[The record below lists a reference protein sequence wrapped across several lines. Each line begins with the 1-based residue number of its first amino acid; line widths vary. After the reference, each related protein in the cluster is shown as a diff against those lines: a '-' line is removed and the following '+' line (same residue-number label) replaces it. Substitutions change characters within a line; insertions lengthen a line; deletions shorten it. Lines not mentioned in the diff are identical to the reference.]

1 MALSV
6 VIRSGDL
13 KAPATITFDAPR
25 IVIGRGDGCEVRLPD
40 PSVSHRHASIRQRGT
55 DYVIVDEGST
65 NGTFVGPV
73 RLSPQAPR
81 VIRSGDLVR
90 VGRIWLE
97 LRVEQAVPTAN
108 PQASTREIALA
119 LVASALAAE
128 GNAAHARV
136 TVESGPDEGKEL
148 VLAELDRSYVVGRS
162 PGLDLTLA
170 DADASRRHVEIFR
183 RGQHVC
189 VRDLGSKNGSEL
201 GGQRLEPNREVPW
214 PSGAR
219 LRFGSNTFA
228 LTDPVLET
236 LSELE
241 TAVDEQL
248 RPDEP
253 IDPPQPSGSE
263 STAAPQAAV
272 PNAEGSSAPIAE
284 VPAAAQR
291 RAPVKA
297 KPGAGAGLGVA
308 DVLIAL
314 FALTVLAVSGLG
326 LFWLFR

>member
-25 IVIGRGDGCEVRLPD
+25 IVIGRGEGCEVRLPD

-65 NGTFVGPV
+65 NGTFAGPV

-97 LRVEQAVPTAN
+97 LKVEQAPPTPN
-108 PQASTREIALA
+108 LQASTREIALS

-128 GNAAHARV
+128 GGAGHARV
-136 TVESGPDEGKEL
+136 AVESGPDQGKEL
-148 VLAELDRSYVVGRS
+148 VLSEFERVYVLGRA

-170 DADASRRHVEIFR
+170 DADASRRHVEVFR

-201 GGQRLEPNREVPW
+201 GAQRLEPNRETPW
-214 PSGAR
+214 PSGAL
-219 LRFGSNTFA
+219 LRFGANAFTLS
-228 LTDPVLET
+228 DPVLET
-236 LSELE
+236 LGELE
-241 TAVDEQL
+241 AAVDEQL

-253 IDPPQPSGSE
+253 IEPPEPSVSE
-263 STAAPQAAV
+263 AGPNPGGEGDSSAARR
-272 PNAEGSSAPIAE
+272 GGAPIAE
-284 VPAAAQR
+284 VPVAER
-291 RAPVKA
+291 RAPA
-297 KPGAGAGLGVA
+297 TPGSGLRAA
-308 DVLIAL
+308 DAAIAL
-314 FALTVLAVSGLG
+314 FAVVVLALSAVG
-326 LFWLFR
+326 LFWLLR

>member
-25 IVIGRGDGCEVRLPD
+25 IVVGRGEGCEVRLPD

-65 NGTFVGPV
+65 NGTFAGPV

-97 LRVEQAVPTAN
+97 LRVEQAPPTAN

-128 GNAAHARV
+128 GDAAHARV
-136 TVESGPDEGKEL
+136 TVESGPDQGKEL
-148 VLAELDRSYVVGRS
+148 VMAEFERVYVLGRA
-162 PGLDLTLA
+162 PGLDLPLA
-170 DADASRRHVEIFR
+170 DADASRRHVEVFR

-201 GGQRLEPNREVPW
+201 GTQRLEPNRETPW
-214 PSGAR
+214 PNGTL
-219 LRFGSNTFA
+219 LRFGANSFA
-228 LTDPVLET
+228 LSDPVLET
-236 LSELE
+236 LGELE
-241 TAVDEQL
+241 AAVDEQL
-248 RPDEP
+248 RPDDPIEP
-253 IDPPQPSGSE
+253 PAPSASDARANSSE
-263 STAAPQAAV
+263 ASRR
-272 PNAEGSSAPIAE
+272 GGAPIAE
-284 VPAAAQR
+284 VPAGER
-291 RAPVKA
+291 RAA
-297 KPGAGAGLGVA
+297 SSSKPGSGLGAA
-308 DVLIAL
+308 DAFIAL
-314 FALTVLAVSGLG
+314 FALVVLALSGIG
-326 LFWLFR
+326 LFWLLR

>member
-25 IVIGRGDGCEVRLPD
+25 IVIGRGEGCEVRLPD

-65 NGTFVGPV
+65 NGTFAGPV

-97 LRVEQAVPTAN
+97 LKVEQAPPTPN
-108 PQASTREIALA
+108 LQASTREIALS

-128 GNAAHARV
+128 GGAAHARV
-136 TVESGPDEGKEL
+136 TVESGPDQGKEL
-148 VLAELDRSYVVGRS
+148 ELSEFERVYVLGRA
-162 PGLDLTLA
+162 PGLDLSLA
-170 DADASRRHVEIFR
+170 DADASRRHVEVFR

-201 GGQRLEPNREVPW
+201 GSQRLEPNRETPW
-214 PSGAR
+214 SSASL
-219 LRFGSNTFA
+219 LRFGANTFA
-228 LTDPVLET
+228 LSDPVLET
-236 LSELE
+236 LGELE
-241 TAVDEQL
+241 AAVDEQL
-248 RPDEP
+248 RPDDPIEP
-253 IDPPQPSGSE
+253 PESSASDASGGAGGEGE
-263 STAAPQAAV
+263 SSAARRGA
-272 PNAEGSSAPIAE
+272 APIAE
-284 VPAAAQR
+284 VPFAER
-291 RAPVKA
+291 RAA
-297 KPGAGAGLGVA
+297 SSTTPGSGLRAA
-308 DVLIAL
+308 DAAIAL
-314 FALTVLAVSGLG
+314 FAIVVLALSGIG
-326 LFWLFR
+326 LFWLLR